1 MNGLKFPQNQMAAA
15 PSSFLHPLTKPPS
28 SSSSTTIA
36 AAATR
41 RSSIIL
47 TSVLLWTH
55 AKPAAAF
62 DLRLT
67 EPEQSVEEA
76 ESEIQSHAQSLVR
89 VKDLLEAE
97 SWREAQKVLRRS
109 SALLKQDVYTMIQAK
124 PSAERPRLRKLY
136 SDLFNAVT
144 RLDYAARDKDRIRV
158 WDSYR
163 KILSSLD
170 DIFSAIFN

>member
-1 MNGLKFPQNQMAAA
+1 MYGLKFPQNQMAAA

-28 SSSSTTIA
+28 STATT

-41 RSSIIL
+41 RSTVIL

-55 AKPAAAF
+55 TKPAAAF

-76 ESEIQSHAQSLVR
+76 ESEIRSHAQSLVR

-163 KILSSLD
+163 TILSSLHH
-170 DIFSAIFN
+170 IFSAIYN